1 MKLNLYQ
8 ANKLAEII
16 VMLVINIA
24 VFLLSKVFVEIS
36 LEECFLYSLVN
47 AIWMPF
53 ILLPIIKNIQD
64 KFEIGGKSYSLEPF
78 KKYIDEFEKRQQ
90 SVQKEIES
98 ERKEI
103 EELEKKY
110 RQDWKL
116 FRKHLQR
123 NGIKKLYHF
132 TDEANLKSIIQ
143 NGGLYSWHYCVVNN
157 LRIERPGGGELS
169 RLLDKKAGLENF
181 VRLSFTPDHP
191 MMYAAIN
198 DGRIQSPVV
207 LEIDNEVIFFKDS
220 KFSDKNATRTGVNI
234 GQTFND
240 FAKIRFDILSS
251 SDYLNTT
258 DENKPYFQAEVL
270 VKEKILLEHIKNIQ
284 KINTTYA

>member
-1 MKLNLYQ
+1 MKLNQYQ
-8 ANKLAEII
+8 ADKVVEII
-16 VMLVINIA
+16 AMLVINLA
-24 VFLLSKVFVEIS
+24 VFLLSKIFIEIN
-36 LEECFLYSLVN
+36 LGKCVLYSFLN
-47 AIWMPF
+47 SLWMPF
-53 ILLPIIKNIQD
+53 ILLPIVKNIQA
-64 KFEIGGKSYSLEPF
+64 KFEKNEKSYVFEPS

-90 SVQKEIES
+90 AVQREIQFEA
-98 ERKEI
+98 KEI
-103 EELEKKY
+103 EELEKTY
-110 RQDWKL
+110 RKDWKL

-123 NGIKKLYHF
+123 KGIKNLYHF

-143 NGGLYSWHYCVVNN
+143 NGGLFSWHYCMVNN
-157 LRIERPGGGELS
+157 LRIERPGGGGLS
-169 RLLDKKAGLENF
+169 RQLDKRAGLENF

-207 LEIDNEVIFFKDS
+207 LEINIDVIFLKDT

-240 FAKIRFDILSS
+240 FSKIRFDILSS

-258 DENKPYFQAEVL
+258 DDNKPYFQAEVL
-270 VKEKILLEHIKNIQ
+270 VKEKILIGHIKNIQ
-284 KINTTYA
+284 RINTAYT